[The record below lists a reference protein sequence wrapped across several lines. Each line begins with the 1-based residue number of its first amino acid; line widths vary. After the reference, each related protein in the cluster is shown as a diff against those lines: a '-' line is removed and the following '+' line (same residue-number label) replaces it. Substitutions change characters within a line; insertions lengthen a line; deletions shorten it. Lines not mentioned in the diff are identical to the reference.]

1 MLIKSIVHYIYIS
14 FTMAQFLSLDD
25 ITSVEEGTSTA
36 MQLLDTNWQ
45 TTAAVGL
52 TVATA
57 GVGGVVMLSVLPAQ
71 TIAASAGVGLLA
83 YAGKRRADGKDALP
97 FISKKSD
104 DTQDKAEAT
113 EPAAA

>member
-1 MLIKSIVHYIYIS
+1 
-14 FTMAQFLSLDD
+14 MAQFLSLDD
-25 ITSVEEGTSTA
+25 IATEDTESSNA
-36 MQLLDTNWQ
+36 MPILDTNWQ

-71 TIAASAGVGLLA
+71 TIAASAGIGVLA
-83 YAGKRRADGKDALP
+83 YAGKRRSEGKDALP
-97 FISKKSD
+97 FMNKKSD
-104 DTQDKAEAT
+104 DKTQDKPEAKSEDKAEAKA

>member
-1 MLIKSIVHYIYIS
+1 
-14 FTMAQFLSLDD
+14 MANILSLDD
-25 ITSVEEGTSTA
+25 LTSIEEGTSNA
-36 MQLLDTNWQ
+36 MPILDTNWQ

-52 TVATA
+52 SVATA

-83 YAGKRRADGKDALP
+83 YAGKRRAEGKDALP
-97 FISKKSD
+97 FINKKTD